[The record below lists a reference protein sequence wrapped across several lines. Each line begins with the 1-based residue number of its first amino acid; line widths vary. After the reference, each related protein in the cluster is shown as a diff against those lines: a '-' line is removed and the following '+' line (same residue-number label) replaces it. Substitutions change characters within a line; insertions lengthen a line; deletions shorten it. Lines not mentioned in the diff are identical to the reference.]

1 MHQAVVAPA
10 QQHQVVHGSLVAIM
24 ISNWAARGEVR
35 TALRD
40 TLQVHPCKLF
50 VDILSP
56 KVSQRATHLPLDI
69 QCALIEDCGSNQWP
83 ERPLIAIGRSDPR

>member
-1 MHQAVVAPA
+1 LKWSVT
-10 QQHQVVHGSLVAIM
+10 
-24 ISNWAARGEVR
+24 WREGEVR

-56 KVSQRATHLPLDI
+56 KVSQRATRLPLDI
-69 QCALIEDCGSNQWP
+69 QGALIEDCGSNQWP
-83 ERPLIAIGRSDPR
+83 DRPLIAIGRPKLEARQRGVQ

>member
-1 MHQAVVAPA
+1 MGPLAVRATPAAIAPR
-10 QQHQVVHGSLVAIM
+10 QLG
-24 ISNWAARGEVR
+24 ARGEVR

-56 KVSQRATHLPLDI
+56 KVSQHATRLPLDI
-69 QCALIEDCGSNQWP
+69 QCAFIEDCGSNQWP
-83 ERPLIAIGRSDPR
+83 DRPLIAIGQS